1 MALTDLFVRKLKH
14 SGKPSGDKY
23 SDGRSLYLLVKES
36 NKYWRMNY
44 RFDGKHKTLA
54 LGIYPEV
61 SLAEAREL
69 CADARKQ
76 LRAGVDPKQHKVD
89 ARADL
94 LEPEHNTFEALARQ
108 WLTKMEASRSPNT
121 QDKVL
126 AWLEHDLF
134 PFIGNLPVST
144 IKARDILGVIQRVE
158 ARGAIDSAHRIKQV
172 CGQILRFG
180 VAIGWLERDVTPDL
194 KGALVAIPRT
204 NFAAITEPKELA
216 VLLRSISAYNGHVV
230 AVAALKLTPL
240 LFVRPGELRAA
251 EWREFDL
258 DAAEWRI
265 PAAKMKMKM
274 EHMVPLPTQAVEILR
289 ELYRVTG
296 HGKYVFPSL
305 RTEDACMSENTINAA
320 LRGMGYAKDVMTAHG
335 FRATARTIL
344 DEVLNERVDLIEH
357 QLAHRVI
364 DPNGRAYIST
374 IRQQLTVE
382 PSSGSSIHSFWKL
395 RMDGNTN
402 DTPTSE
408 LRVLSACV
416 GCTRCRAFQRRDS

>member
-1 MALTDLFVRKLKH
+1 MPLTDLLIRKLKH

-23 SDGRSLYLLVKES
+23 SDGRALYLLVKES

-44 RFDGKHKTLA
+44 RFNGKHKTLS

-61 SLAEAREL
+61 SLALAREL
-69 CADARKQ
+69 SADARKL
-76 LRAGVDPKQHKVD
+76 LRAGIDPKPPKID
-89 ARADL
+89 PRAQQQD
-94 LEPEHNTFEALARQ
+94 PDQNIFEALARQ
-108 WLTKMEASRSPNT
+108 WLTKMEASRSAGT
-121 QDKVL
+121 QEKVL

-134 PFIGNLPVST
+134 PFIGGMPVSA
-144 IKARDILGVIQRVE
+144 IKPRDILGVIQRVE

-172 CGQILRFG
+172 CGQILRYG
-180 VAIGWLERDVTPDL
+180 VAIGWAERDVTPDL
-194 KGALVAIPRT
+194 KGALVAVPRK

-216 VLLRSISAYNGHVV
+216 VLLRSIYAYNGHIV
-230 AVAALKLTPL
+230 AVAALRLTPL

-258 DAAEWRI
+258 DAAAWRI
-265 PAAKMKMKM
+265 PAAKMKMKL

-296 HGKYVFPSL
+296 HGNFVFPSL
-305 RTEDACMSENTINAA
+305 RTEHACMSENTVNAA
-320 LRGMGYAKDVMTAHG
+320 LRGMGFSKDVMTAHG

-364 DPNGRAYIST
+364 DPNGRAYNRT
-374 IRQQLTVE
+374 AHLPARAAMMQRWADYLD
-382 PSSGSSIHSFWKL
+382 KL
-395 RMDGNTN
+395 RAGADVIPIRPAPGAGQ
-402 DTPTSE
+402 S
-408 LRVLSACV
+408 
-416 GCTRCRAFQRRDS
+416 

>member
-1 MALTDLFVRKLKH
+1 MALTDLFIRKLKH

-54 LGIYPEV
+54 FGTYPEI

-76 LRAGVDPKQHKVD
+76 LRAGVDPKAPKIDPHAQQQLE
-89 ARADL
+89 ADL
-94 LEPEHNTFEALARQ
+94 NTFEALARE
-108 WLTKMEASRSPNT
+108 WLAKMEASRSAGT
-121 QDKVL
+121 QEKVL

-134 PFIGNLPVST
+134 PFIGQMPVST
-144 IKARDILGVIQRVE
+144 IKPRDILGVIQRVE
-158 ARGAIDSAHRIKQV
+158 ARGAVDSAHRIKQV
-172 CGQILRFG
+172 CGQILRYG
-180 VAIGWLERDVTPDL
+180 VAIGWAERDVTPDL
-194 KGALVAIPRT
+194 KGALVAVPRK

-216 VLLRSISAYNGHVV
+216 GLLRAMHAYNGHVV
-230 AVAALKLTPL
+230 AVTALKLTPL

-251 EWREFDL
+251 EWSEFNL

-274 EHMVPLPTQAVEILR
+274 EHMVPLPKQAVELLR
-289 ELYRVTG
+289 ELHRVTG
-296 HGKYVFPSL
+296 HGKFVFPSL
-305 RTEDACMSENTINAA
+305 RTEQACMSENTINAA
-320 LRGMGYAKDVMTAHG
+320 LRAMGYTKDVMTAHG

-364 DPNGRAYIST
+364 DPNGRAYNRT
-374 IRQQLTVE
+374 AHLPARAAMMQRWADYLD
-382 PSSGSSIHSFWKL
+382 KL
-395 RMDGNTN
+395 RAGANVIPIRPAPD
-402 DTPTSE
+402 
-408 LRVLSACV
+408 V
-416 GCTRCRAFQRRDS
+416 GPA

>member
-1 MALTDLFVRKLKH
+1 MPLTDLFIRKLKH

-23 SDGRSLYLLVKES
+23 NDGRALYLLVKES

-44 RFDGKHKTLA
+44 RYEGKHKTLA

-76 LRAGVDPKQHKVD
+76 LRAGVDPKPSKPDPRELQED
-89 ARADL
+89 PDQ
-94 LEPEHNTFEALARQ
+94 NTFEALALQ
-108 WLTKMEASRSPNT
+108 WLAKMAVSRRATT
-121 QDKVL
+121 QEKVQ

-134 PFIGNLPVST
+134 PFIGSMT
-144 IKARDILGVIQRVE
+144 AAAIKPRDILGVIQRVE
-158 ARGAIDSAHRIKQV
+158 ARGAIDSAHRMKQM
-172 CGQILRFG
+172 CGQILRYG
-180 VAIGWLERDVTPDL
+180 VAIGWVERDVTPDL

-216 VLLRSISAYNGHVV
+216 VLLRAIYAYNGHIV
-230 AVAALKLTPL
+230 AVSGLKLTPM

-265 PAAKMKMKM
+265 PAAKMKMKL
-274 EHMVPLPTQAVEILR
+274 EHMVPLPAQAVAILR

-296 HGKYVFPSL
+296 HGKFVFPSL
-305 RTEDACMSENTINAA
+305 RTEQACMSENTINAA
-320 LRGMGYAKDVMTAHG
+320 LRGMGFSKEVMTAHG

-344 DEVLNERVDLIEH
+344 DEVLNERVELIEH

-364 DPNGRAYIST
+364 DPNGRAYNRT
-374 IRQQLTVE
+374 AHRPARREMMQRWADYLD
-382 PSSGSSIHSFWKL
+382 KL
-395 RMDGNTN
+395 RTGADVIPIRPVPGAGQT
-402 DTPTSE
+402 
-408 LRVLSACV
+408 
-416 GCTRCRAFQRRDS
+416 

>member
-1 MALTDLFVRKLKH
+1 MALTDLFIRKLKH

-54 LGIYPEV
+54 FGTYPEI

-76 LRAGVDPKQHKVD
+76 LRAGVDPKAPKIDPHAQQQLE
-89 ARADL
+89 ADL
-94 LEPEHNTFEALARQ
+94 NTFEALARE
-108 WLTKMEASRSPNT
+108 WLAKMEASRSAGT
-121 QDKVL
+121 QEKVL

-134 PFIGNLPVST
+134 PFIGQMPVST
-144 IKARDILGVIQRVE
+144 IKPRDILGVIQRVE
-158 ARGAIDSAHRIKQV
+158 ARGAVDSAHRIKQV
-172 CGQILRFG
+172 CGQILRYG
-180 VAIGWLERDVTPDL
+180 VAIGWTERDVTPDL
-194 KGALVAIPRT
+194 KGALVAVPRK

-216 VLLRSISAYNGHVV
+216 GLLRAMHAYNGHVV
-230 AVAALKLTPL
+230 AVTALKLTPL

-251 EWREFDL
+251 EWSEFNL

-274 EHMVPLPTQAVEILR
+274 EHMVPLPKQAVELLR
-289 ELYRVTG
+289 ELHRVTG
-296 HGKYVFPSL
+296 HGKFVFPSL
-305 RTEDACMSENTINAA
+305 RTEQACMSENTINAA
-320 LRGMGYAKDVMTAHG
+320 LRAMGYTKDVMTAHG

-364 DPNGRAYIST
+364 DPNGRAYNRT
-374 IRQQLTVE
+374 AHLPARAAMMQRWADYLD
-382 PSSGSSIHSFWKL
+382 KL
-395 RMDGNTN
+395 RTGANVI
-402 DTPTSE
+402 PI
-408 LRVLSACV
+408 RPAPGV
-416 GCTRCRAFQRRDS
+416 GPA

>member
-54 LGIYPEV
+54 LGVYPEI
-61 SLAEAREL
+61 SLALAREL
-69 CADARKQ
+69 CADARKL
-76 LRAGVDPKQHKVD
+76 LRAGVDPKQPKID

-94 LEPEHNTFEALARQ
+94 PEPEQNTFELLARQ
-108 WLTKMEASRSPNT
+108 WLTKMEASRSANT

-216 VLLRSISAYNGHVV
+216 VLLRAISAYNGHVV

-274 EHMVPLPTQAVEILR
+274 EHMVPLPTQAVDILR

-320 LRGMGYAKDVMTAHG
+320 LRGMGFAKDVMTAHG

-344 DEVLNERVDLIEH
+344 DEVLNERLDLIEH

-364 DPNGRAYIST
+364 DPNGRAYNRT
-374 IRQQLTVE
+374 AHLPARAAMMQRWADYLD
-382 PSSGSSIHSFWKL
+382 KL
-395 RMDGNTN
+395 RLGADIIPIRPAPVIG
-402 DTPTSE
+402 
-408 LRVLSACV
+408 
-416 GCTRCRAFQRRDS
+416 